1 MHSLSSSFT
10 TQLVADQ
17 GFSFEGHFRHGV
29 EGIVARPE
37 APHIRFPDSMPL
49 ELVRDNIESWN
60 AGMQGAFP
68 GKGYYAFSA
77 EAEMNN
83 PGHHVLVL
91 FADRSFCNA
100 FLGSVESETMPPQLS
115 GLQQLWSSGQ
125 GVVP

>member
-1 MHSLSSSFT
+1 MFSLSSSFT

-37 APHIRFPDSMPL
+37 APQIRFPDSMPL
-49 ELVRDNIESWN
+49 ELVRDNIEAWN
-60 AGMQGAFP
+60 VVMQGVFP

-91 FADRSFCNA
+91 FADRGFCNA
-100 FLGSVESETMPPQLS
+100 FLGSVESEIWPPQLS
-115 GLQQLWSSGQ
+115 GLQQLWRSGQ
-125 GVVP
+125 GVIP